1 MLLLAPVDIQEVADE
16 GQGVVG
22 QPQGDDDLPG
32 GERAALAQVHQ
43 QAADG
48 FHQHGAVFAV
58 AVEQQQDDDA
68 EGGQAAAPLPVALL
82 DGGLFLP
89 VLQAAEGVIHIVI
102 NLPHLSA
109 AQPDKKGGEEQEDQL
124 LPAGESVKHQA
135 EPQQDVAPWGEC
147 GGVAFG
153 LEMLSGRQ
161 DVTGAAASGSQAEGQ
176 DGQSQKTQ
184 K

>member
-22 QPQGDDDLPG
+22 QTQGDDDLPDG
-32 GERAALAQVHQ
+32 DRAALAQVHQ

-58 AVEQQQDDDA
+58 AVEHQQDDDA
-68 EGGQAAAPLPVALL
+68 EGGQAAAALPVALL

-89 VLQAAEGVIHIVI
+89 VFQAAEGVIHVVI
-102 NLPHLSA
+102 NLPHLPA
-109 AQPDKKGGEEQEDQL
+109 AQPDEEGGEEQEEQL
-124 LPAGESVKHQA
+124 FPTGERVEHQA
-135 EPQQDVAPWGEC
+135 ERQQDVAPRGEG

-153 LEMLSGRQ
+153 QKMLPGRQ
-161 DVTGAAASGSQAEGQ
+161 DVPGAAASGGQAEGQ
-176 DGQSQKTQ
+176 DRQR
-184 K
+184 